1 MHGKDN
7 LNRSDVA
14 STALET
20 RNSLYCFM
28 NHAKKLLIVEIDKRQ
43 NSLVIKHKGSLYFY
57 ESCGGM

>member
-1 MHGKDN
+1 MYGKDN

-28 NHAKKLLIVEIDKRQ
+28 NHAKKLLIVVIVQRE
-43 NSLVIKHKGSLYFY
+43 NSLVIKH
-57 ESCGGM
+57 